1 MSELTIYHSDVTA
14 LLCSRESANRW
25 QVHKPR
31 WALRLPQR
39 AGRKPL
45 ATLSGMSAVN
55 GDGRMLVFA
64 HRGGAGEAPESS
76 FRAMDHAYG
85 LGVDGLEVDVHPT
98 RDGELVIFHDDT
110 LDRTTDSQGPV
121 REWTFARLIREVSL
135 QRGSPLT
142 EDTRIHTLDELL
154 ARYPQVFINVDIK
167 EDDGPNSTQEVK
179 LIESIDRHGAYERV
193 VVASF
198 HDAPIKRLRSLS
210 GDVLTAATPTEA
222 LLWYQAFL
230 DGRRATGK
238 VGFVALQVPLRYD
251 QRKYLSSEM
260 VSRVHDDG
268 VALHVWTVNDL
279 EEMQEMKD
287 LGVDGIFTDYPARA
301 LEVTRG

>member
-1 MSELTIYHSDVTA
+1 
-14 LLCSRESANRW
+14 
-25 QVHKPR
+25 
-31 WALRLPQR
+31 
-39 AGRKPL
+39 
-45 ATLSGMSAVN
+45 
-55 GDGRMLVFA
+55 MLVFA